1 MWVWKSNDGIL
12 FKKIIYVEVRVMREI
27 DAIIKASDN
36 EFVAELDLEK
46 CKIIYTK
53 DFYIALY
60 KKLELGLNPVEAYE
74 SLGFN
79 AKELGTNR
87 AYNAARHAKE
97 RVSKTGYTVDP
108 ANYDGSVPR
117 ELMGDL
123 TPAEEVAYLRARN
136 IYLESII
143 EAQKK
148 MPELLQESLM
158 FLKKK

>member
-1 MWVWKSNDGIL
+1 MWVWKSNNGIL
-12 FKKIIYVEVRVMREI
+12 FKKICSEVRVMKEI

-79 AKELGTNR
+79 TKELGTNR

-97 RVSKTGYTVDP
+97 RVSKTGYTIDP

>member
-1 MWVWKSNDGIL
+1 MWVLKSNNGIL
-12 FKKIIYVEVRVMREI
+12 FKKIYVEVKVMKEI

-79 AKELGTNR
+79 TKELGTNR
-87 AYNAARHAKE
+87 AYNAARHARE

-148 MPELLQESLM
+148 MPEILQESLM

>member
-1 MWVWKSNDGIL
+1 MK
-12 FKKIIYVEVRVMREI
+12 EI

-79 AKELGTNR
+79 R
-87 AYNAARHAKE
+87 AYNAARHARE
-97 RVSKTGYTVDP
+97 RVSQTGYTVDP

-148 MPELLQESLM
+148 MPEILQESLM

>member
-1 MWVWKSNDGIL
+1 MWVWKSNNGIL
-12 FKKIIYVEVRVMREI
+12 FKKICSEVRVMKEI

-79 AKELGTNR
+79 TKELGTNR
-87 AYNAARHAKE
+87 AYNAARHARE

-123 TPAEEVAYLRARN
+123 TPAEEVAYLKARN

>member
-12 FKKIIYVEVRVMREI
+12 FKKICSEVRVMKEI

-79 AKELGTNR
+79 TKELGTNR
-87 AYNAARHAKE
+87 AYNAARHARE

-148 MPELLQESLM
+148 MPEILQESLM

>member
-12 FKKIIYVEVRVMREI
+12 FKKICSEVRVMKEI

-79 AKELGTNR
+79 TKELGTNR
-87 AYNAARHAKE
+87 AYNAARHARE

-148 MPELLQESLM
+148 MPELLLESLM

>member
-1 MWVWKSNDGIL
+1 MWVLNSNDDIL
-12 FKKIIYVEVRVMREI
+12 FKKICSEVRDMKEI

-79 AKELGTNR
+79 TKELGTNR
-87 AYNAARHAKE
+87 AYNAARHARE

-148 MPELLQESLM
+148 MPEILQESLM

>member
-12 FKKIIYVEVRVMREI
+12 FKKICSEVRVMKEI

>member
-1 MWVWKSNDGIL
+1 ML
-12 FKKIIYVEVRVMREI
+12 
-27 DAIIKASDN
+27 
-36 EFVAELDLEK
+36 
-46 CKIIYTK
+46 
-53 DFYIALY
+53 YI

-79 AKELGTNR
+79 TKELGTNR
-87 AYNAARHAKE
+87 AYNAARHARE
-97 RVSKTGYTVDP
+97 RVSQTGYTVDP

-148 MPELLQESLM
+148 MPEILQESLM

>member
-12 FKKIIYVEVRVMREI
+12 FKKICSEVRVMKEI

-79 AKELGTNR
+79 TKELGTNR

-143 EAQKK
+143 ETQKK

>member
-1 MWVWKSNDGIL
+1 MWVWKSNNGIL
-12 FKKIIYVEVRVMREI
+12 FKKICSEVRVMKEI

-79 AKELGTNR
+79 TKELGTNR